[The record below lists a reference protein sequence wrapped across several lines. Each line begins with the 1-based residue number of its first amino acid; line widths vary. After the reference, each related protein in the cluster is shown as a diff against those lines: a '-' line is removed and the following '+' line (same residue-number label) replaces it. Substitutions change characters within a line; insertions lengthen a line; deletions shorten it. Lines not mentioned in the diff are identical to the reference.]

1 MDKIVLTGLEFFGR
15 HGVFAEEGKLGG
27 RFIVDVEMFADL
39 AGAERLEHTVNY
51 AAVFETVKLEATERR
66 YDLIE
71 ALANTVAAKILAEH
85 AMLQRV
91 IVRVHKPHAP
101 IPGVFRDVAVEV
113 DRHRDTQ
120 AASKPIGFSR

>member
-1 MDKIVLTGLEFFGR
+1 MDKIVLSGLEFFGR

-39 AGAERLEHTVNY
+39 AGVLRLEDTVNY
-51 AAVFETVKLEATERR
+51 AAVFEIVKLEATERR

-71 ALANTVAAKILAEH
+71 ALANQVAVSILEEH
-85 AMLQRV
+85 TKLARV

-101 IPGVFRDVAVEV
+101 IPGVFRDVVVEV
-113 DRHRDTQ
+113 DRHRD
-120 AASKPIGFSR
+120 AAAATGRIGFSR